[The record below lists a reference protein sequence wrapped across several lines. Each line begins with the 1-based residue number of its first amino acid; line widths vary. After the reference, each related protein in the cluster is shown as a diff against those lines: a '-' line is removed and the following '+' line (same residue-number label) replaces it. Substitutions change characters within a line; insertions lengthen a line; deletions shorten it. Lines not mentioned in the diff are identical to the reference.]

1 MMKREDRQSTSY
13 VVLVNATRLLK
24 SANYMWLVMD
34 RGIEMGNSIFNKP
47 EETVCKIFLYITLY
61 LFLKGALEGNVL

>member
-24 SANYMWLVMD
+24 SANYLWLVMN

-47 EETVCKIFLYITLY
+47 EETVCKIF
-61 LFLKGALEGNVL
+61 